1 MTNLDSELPNVTASK
16 VRLADAAAWSRF
28 TQIASLVIGVGL
40 FLSGLVFFFA
50 YNWQLIH
57 RFVKL
62 GIVAFLMLALMLS
75 IIRVSMSTLVRNVA
89 ISSMSVLVG
98 AFLAIIGQAY
108 NVEADTHT
116 FFLTWALCIA
126 VWVFIADF
134 YPLWLCF
141 LALISIGVI
150 PFFFGSLWCFS
161 FILLY
166 GIAWLAFF
174 FIAPKLTSIIS
185 PAPSWFKNLLI
196 TLVFGVATV
205 AICDVIIVGHWPNI
219 ILALIVVAA
228 IINMAL
234 KNKSL
239 WFYTLPFLGGFCV
252 IEALAIKIALK
263 YDAIGETIILNIW
276 IMIGAVVASV
286 FAINSKRKEW
296 KKQEIEE

>member
-1 MTNLDSELPNVTASK
+1 MTNQDSESPNVAASK
-16 VRLADAAAWSRF
+16 VRLADAAAWLRF
-28 TQIASLVIGVGL
+28 TQIASLVIGGGL

-57 RFVKL
+57 RFAKL
-62 GIVAFLMLALMLS
+62 GIVAFLMLALMVS
-75 IIRVSMSTLVRNVA
+75 IIRVPMSNLSRNVA
-89 ISSMSVLVG
+89 ISSLCVLVG
-98 AFLAIIGQAY
+98 AFLAIFGQAY
-108 NVEADTHT
+108 HVKVDTT
-116 FFLTWALCIA
+116 FFLTWASCIA

-134 YPLWLCF
+134 YPLWLFF
-141 LALISIGVI
+141 LTLISIGVI
-150 PFFFGSLWCFS
+150 PFFFGSHWCFT
-161 FILLY
+161 FIMLY

-174 FIAPKLTSIIS
+174 LIMPKQTTIIS
-185 PAPSWFKNLLI
+185 PAPSWVKNLLI
-196 TLVFGVATV
+196 TLVFGVAT
-205 AICDVIIVGHWPNI
+205 ATICYVFWGGPGQNV

-228 IINMAL
+228 NIWLAL

-276 IMIGAVVASV
+276 IMFGAVVASV